1 MIEQVHKHLI
11 SEMELASRG
20 TTTFVI
26 CSVLFNV
33 LVLAINSAVAAGKS
47 GASGI
52 AFFIFIVGSLIM
64 TVSALRAISSGNKSC
79 SSYHEALMNIYKDQN
94 ASKYWPSS
102 LNVTNQKRSTLFTIV
117 VFTIGIIAI
126 VIPLLIL
133 FSRST

>member
-94 ASKYWPSS
+94 VSKYWPSS